1 MTIHDSIVQ
10 VSKGIPISCT
20 REFYPELRKQ
30 LKEYS
35 DNQIKDDNFFYG
47 HLAIEEIKRLD
58 KKFTLGE
65 SYEWKTTR

>member
-10 VSKGIPISCT
+10 VSKGIPITCT
-20 REFYPELRKQ
+20 REFYSELRKQ
-30 LKEYS
+30 LREYS
-35 DNQIKDDNFFYG
+35 DNQIKDDNFFYA

-65 SYEWKTTR
+65 SYE